1 MNQQYGQQGFNIK
14 KTRFWIAIA
23 VVILFVIIFGNSMF
37 VILQPTERGVIFYK
51 FSSGLDVKHIYSEG
65 FHIIAPW
72 NDMIVFSVEEQQVEQ
87 SMDVLSSNG
96 LSISVDVTIR
106 FRPIYDQIGYLY
118 KAFRTTY
125 IDALVIPELRSA
137 VRKIIGRYTPE
148 ELYSTKR
155 EEIETSIKQET
166 SKILSKNHVQ
176 MTALLI
182 RSVRLPQSIQTA
194 IEKKLEQEQA
204 SLEYEFKL
212 QKEQKEADRKRIEA
226 QGIQDFQRI
235 ISQTITPSLLKWKG
249 IEATLELSKSENA
262 KVVVI
267 GGDDGLP
274 IILGNQ

>member
-1 MNQQYGQQGFNIK
+1 MNQQYEQQGFNIK

-226 QGIQDFQRI
+226 QGNPGF
-235 ISQTITPSLLKWKG
+235 
-249 IEATLELSKSENA
+249 SKNHQPNYYTFLAEMERNRSNS
-262 KVVVI
+262 
-267 GGDDGLP
+267 
-274 IILGNQ
+274 

>member
-1 MNQQYGQQGFNIK
+1 MNQQYEQQGFNIK

-125 IDALVIPELRSA
+125 VDALVTPELRSA